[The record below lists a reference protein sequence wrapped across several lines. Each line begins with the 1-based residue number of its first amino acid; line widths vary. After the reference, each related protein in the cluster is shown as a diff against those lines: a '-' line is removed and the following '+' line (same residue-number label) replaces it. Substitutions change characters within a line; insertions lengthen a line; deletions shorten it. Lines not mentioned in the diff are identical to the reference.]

1 MFAGCSRGP
10 NTAEPRQSA
19 PAGQNGGLR
28 DSRPVNVLP
37 RDARLIRATGIVQ
50 ALEWK
55 SVRVPQ
61 MTGVG
66 GFDIVLTKLIPN
78 GAKVAKGD
86 VLVEFDRLNLLDQER
101 DAIALLEDLAHQLS
115 ERKAQV
121 RSLQATRGSQIRSAQ
136 ADIERAQLQLRKG
149 EVLSEIER
157 KKNEAKAE
165 NAGLR
170 LASLKRSDALLAK
183 AEEASIRINE
193 LKLERQR
200 VTLER
205 LRMNLGRL
213 VINAP
218 QDGMVAHE
226 NTWRQGSMGPPQ
238 VGDRMW
244 PGMPVLRIFN
254 PARMVVQVTV
264 DEPDFASVSEA
275 TRARV
280 YLDAYP
286 SESFDALL
294 ESASPVATAG
304 LDSPIRNFVAIFRI
318 QQQSPRLLP
327 DLSAALEIEPPLPQK
342 AGSVETAKR
351 APAAGVNP

>member
-1 MFAGCSRGP
+1 MFAGCSPRP
-10 NTAEPRQSA
+10 APAEARQSA
-19 PAGQNGGLR
+19 LARQNGNL
-28 DSRPVNVLP
+28 PVSQPANRLP
-37 RDARLIRATGIVQ
+37 RDAPLIRATGIVQ
-50 ALEWK
+50 ALEWQ

-66 GFDIVLTKLIPN
+66 GSDMVLTKLIPN
-78 GAKVAKGD
+78 GAKVSKGD
-86 VLVEFDRLNLLDQER
+86 VLVEFDRLSLLDQER
-101 DAIALLEDLAHQLS
+101 DAVAQLEDVEHQLN

-121 RSLQATRGSQIRSAQ
+121 RSLQATRGSQIREAE
-136 ADIERAQLQLRKG
+136 ADIAKAQLQLRKG
-149 EVLSEIER
+149 EVLSALDR
-157 KKNEAKAE
+157 MKNEAKAE
-165 NAGLR
+165 NARLR
-170 LASLKRSDALLAK
+170 LASLKRTDALLAE
-183 AEEASIRINE
+183 AEVASIRILE

-205 LRMNLGRL
+205 LRMNLDRL
-213 VINAP
+213 VIKAP
-218 QDGMVAHE
+218 QDGMAAHE

-264 DEPDFASVSEA
+264 DEPDFASVAEA

-280 YLDAYP
+280 SLDAYP
-286 SESFDALL
+286 SETFEALL
-294 ESASPVATAG
+294 ESASPIATAG

-327 DLSAALEIEPPLPQK
+327 DLSAALEIEPVSRK
-342 AGSVETAKR
+342 TDAVETANR
-351 APAAGVNP
+351 VAAAGVNR